1 MTSEEY
7 RKAAE
12 DVIYLVSC
20 AVNDIAPDPVRV
32 KEMNIP
38 LLYDVAEFHMLTALT
53 AMELESAGVHDT
65 DFKQAMAKAI
75 RKAALMDT
83 DMQALSVRL
92 NDAGI
97 WYLPL
102 KGMILKDFYPGYGM
116 RQMSDRDILFDA
128 DRADDVKDIMENL
141 GYTVKFF
148 DAGIH
153 DSYFKQPVCRIE
165 MHRTLF
171 GIEQPAVFRKYYKN
185 IKDRMVRDEGN
196 SCAYHLTPEDFYIY
210 IIAHEYKHFTDGGTG
225 LRSLLDTYVYL
236 RRVPLDMTYVGAEM
250 EKLGIADFEAANRSL
265 AMHLFSG
272 EPLTSEEYEMLD
284 YILSS
289 GTFGTLKNGV
299 QLQIHEK
306 GRWGYFLSQMTPP
319 YYFMKQ
325 LYPVL
330 DKAPVLYPFCWAY
343 RLIHSF
349 FFCHKSFMYK
359 VKAVL
364 TWKR

>member
-1 MTSEEY
+1 MKDKTIRRLRQTTGEE
-7 RKAAE
+7 
-12 DVIYLVSC
+12 
-20 AVNDIAPDPVRV
+20 
-32 KEMNIP
+32 
-38 LLYDVAEFHMLTALT
+38 
-53 AMELESAGVHDT
+53 
-65 DFKQAMAKAI
+65 
-75 RKAALMDT
+75 
-83 DMQALSVRL
+83 
-92 NDAGI
+92 
-97 WYLPL
+97 
-102 KGMILKDFYPGYGM
+102 
-116 RQMSDRDILFDA
+116 
-128 DRADDVKDIMENL
+128 
-141 GYTVKFF
+141 
-148 DAGIH
+148 
-153 DSYFKQPVCRIE
+153 
-165 MHRTLF
+165 
-171 GIEQPAVFRKYYKN
+171 
-185 IKDRMVRDEGN
+185 N

-236 RRVPLDMTYVGAEM
+236 RRVPLDMTYVEAEM

-265 AMHLFSG
+265 ALHLFSG

-349 FFCHKSFMYK
+349 FFCHKAFMYK